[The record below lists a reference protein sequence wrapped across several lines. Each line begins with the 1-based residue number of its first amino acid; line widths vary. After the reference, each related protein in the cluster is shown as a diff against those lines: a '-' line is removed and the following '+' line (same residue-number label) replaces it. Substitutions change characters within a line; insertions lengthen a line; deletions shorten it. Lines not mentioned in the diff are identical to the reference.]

1 MRTALGAFNCAAV
14 SLIALAATPL
24 AAQDVQGT
32 AGSPEVET
40 AGETGTGASAM
51 DDIVVTARR
60 REERLQDV
68 PIAVSAI
75 SAKGL
80 EQRAIVSTED
90 LRYAVPSLQVSP
102 SPFGT
107 AVPGYTIRGQRQLEA
122 LITQDPSVGV
132 YFADVV
138 QQRPHGTNAALY
150 DLASVQVLKGPQ
162 GTLFGRNTT
171 GGAVLFNPARP
182 TDQFGGSL
190 SVTGGNYDLWRG
202 TAIINIPLSDRLM
215 VRAAGQITR
224 RDGYNRNLSTG
235 MRTDDERT
243 ESGRFSV
250 RWNPSDAITNDLVFN
265 YFHEND
271 AGSGFIVTGIRGPG
285 DPIQPNSPAAL
296 TPGALAA
303 FARQRARSV
312 HILENNFQPSAYTEA
327 WGVSNTTTIEA
338 SDLITVKNIFGF
350 RHVKAR
356 NTLDFDGLP
365 VVLFE
370 TTNYLNTDQWSN
382 EFQVI
387 GHTADNRLNYI
398 GGIYV
403 FQEAGDDIQ
412 ASFLGGPRVNDGY
425 GKNISWSGFLQAGYK
440 LTDRLTLTAGGRY
453 TIDDR
458 KLIARSTIGSPPV
471 CRITDVNG
479 NRLNPCARPAAT
491 TFDSP
496 TWLVSL
502 DYKPNET
509 TLLYVAHRRGY
520 RSGGFNLRS
529 LTPATFTPF
538 EPETVYDVEGGV
550 KLDLFDRRLRI
561 NGAVYHQWYK
571 DIQRTVSFV
580 PPGATLVSTSVI
592 NAADATVK
600 GGELEVTAR
609 PIDLIELNGSLSY
622 TKARYTSFRDACCDL
637 SANKFTQVP
646 EYQANGYARLNLPLA
661 SGQGEAGIQVGVYH
675 QSSMEVSDLNTPIK
689 IKPYTLLDLNANWSR
704 VMGSAFDI
712 AIFAKN
718 LTDKEYTTSGIAQ
731 YGSDAQHLSLGLQ
744 AETIGAPRTF
754 GVELRYHFGEGI

>member
-1 MRTALGAFNCAAV
+1 MKAIHWAAYGAAASILAIATSVSAQEAPDPKGATA
-14 SLIALAATPL
+14 SEPAT
-24 AAQDVQGT
+24 
-32 AGSPEVET
+32 
-40 AGETGTGASAM
+40 ASQPGAM

-68 PIAVSAI
+68 PVAVTAI

-80 EQRAIVSTED
+80 EQRAIISTED

-102 SPFGT
+102 STFGA
-107 AVPGYTIRGQRQLEA
+107 AVPGYTIRGQRQLES
-122 LITQDPSVGV
+122 LLTQDPSVGI

-138 QQRPHGTNAALY
+138 QQRPHGTNAAIY

-171 GGAVLFNPARP
+171 GGAVLFNPAKP

-190 SVTGGNYDLWRG
+190 SVTGGNYDLRRG
-202 TAIINIPLSDRLM
+202 TAIINIPLTDDFM
-215 VRAAGQITR
+215 IRAAGQITR
-224 RDGYNRNLSTG
+224 RDGYNRNLTTG
-235 MRTDDERT
+235 LRTDGERT
-243 ESGRFSV
+243 ESARFSV
-250 RWNPSDAITNDLVFN
+250 RWLASDTVTNDLVLN

-271 AGSGFIVTGIRGPG
+271 SGSGLIVTGVRPLD
-285 DPIQPNSPAAL
+285 DPLQPNSPAAR
-296 TPGALAA
+296 TPGALAG

-312 HILENNFQPSAYTEA
+312 HVIENNFQPSAFTRA
-327 WGVSNTTTIEA
+327 WGLSNTTAIEA
-338 SDLITVKNIFGF
+338 TDLITVKNIFGY
-350 RHVKAR
+350 RHVKAI
-356 NTLDFDGLP
+356 NSLDFDGLP

-370 TTNYLNTDQWSN
+370 TTNYLKTDQWSN

-398 GGIYV
+398 GGVYV
-403 FQEAGDDIQ
+403 FEESGDDIQ
-412 ASFLGGPRVNDGY
+412 SSYLGGPRVNNGY
-425 GKNISWSGFLQAGYK
+425 GKNTSWSGFLQGGYK
-440 LTDRLTLTAGGRY
+440 LTEQLTLTAGARY

-471 CRITDVNG
+471 CRITDAQG
-479 NRLNPCARPAAT
+479 NRLNPCARPASTA
-491 TFDSP
+491 FSSP

-502 DYKPNET
+502 DYKPDTN

-529 LTPATFTPF
+529 LTPSTFTPF
-538 EPETVYDVEGGV
+538 KPETVYDVEGGV
-550 KLDLFDRRLRI
+550 KVDLFDRRLRI
-561 NGAVYHQWYK
+561 NGAIYNQWYK

-592 NAADATVK
+592 NAADAKIK

-609 PIDLIELNGSLSY
+609 PIDLIELNGNVSY
-622 TKARYTSFRDACCDL
+622 TDAKYSSFRDACCDL
-637 SANKFTQVP
+637 SRNKFTQVP
-646 EYQANGYARLNLPLA
+646 KLQASGYARVNLPLPPE
-661 SGQGEAGIQVGVYH
+661 QGEAGIQLGIYH
-675 QSSMEVSDLNTPIK
+675 QSSMEVSDLNTPIS
-689 IKPYTLLDLNANWSR
+689 IRPYTLLDLNANWNR
-704 VMGSAFDI
+704 FLGSAFDVSV
-712 AIFAKN
+712 FVKN

-731 YGSDAQHLSLGLQ
+731 YGSDAQHLSLGVQ
-744 AETIGAPRTF
+744 AETIGAPRTV